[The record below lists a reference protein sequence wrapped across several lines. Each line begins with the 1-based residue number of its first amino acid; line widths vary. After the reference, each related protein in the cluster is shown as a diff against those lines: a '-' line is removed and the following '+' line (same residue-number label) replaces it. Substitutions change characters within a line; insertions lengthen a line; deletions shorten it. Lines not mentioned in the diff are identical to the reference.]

1 MSKSECNTNKKK
13 TTIGGQALIEGIVM
27 RGPDKTATV
36 VRKSDGSHVVS
47 EEKHVPLT
55 KKCFICGLPFIRG
68 IFVFASSIS
77 VGVRQIMFSAN
88 EAEIEEEN
96 PSKFDNWVEEKIGT
110 AKAEKIILGIT
121 LVLGIALPVGLFI
134 LLPTFL
140 SSLFKING
148 DRAWLR
154 SAIESIIRIAIFILF
169 LYLTSKQKDMKRV
182 YGYHGAEHKTIAC
195 YEADEELT
203 IENVRRHSRKHPRCG
218 TSFLFTV
225 VLTSIVVFS
234 FVSVENVWMR
244 MLMRIVFLPLV
255 DT

>member
-1 MSKSECNTNKKK
+1 M
-13 TTIGGQALIEGIVM
+13 
-27 RGPDKTATV
+27 
-36 VRKSDGSHVVS
+36 
-47 EEKHVPLT
+47 
-55 KKCFICGLPFIRG
+55 
-68 IFVFASSIS
+68 
-77 VGVRQIMFSAN
+77 
-88 EAEIEEEN
+88 
-96 PSKFDNWVEEKIGT
+96 
-110 AKAEKIILGIT
+110 
-121 LVLGIALPVGLFI
+121 PVGLFI

-225 VLTSIVVFS
+225 VLTSISCFRL
-234 FVSVENVWMR
+234 FRRKCLMR

-255 DT
+255 VNML